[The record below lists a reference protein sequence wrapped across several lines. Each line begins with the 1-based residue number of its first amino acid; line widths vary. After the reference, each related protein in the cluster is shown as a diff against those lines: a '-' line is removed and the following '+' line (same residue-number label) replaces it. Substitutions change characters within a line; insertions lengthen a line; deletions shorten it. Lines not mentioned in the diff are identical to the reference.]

1 MGVELGWGRLGLLW
15 SLGLIVLGLGL
26 LLALLTKI
34 SPNFFASTFLV
45 ISLWIIWVMSFISFF
60 VKIVSSLLL

>member
-1 MGVELGWGRLGLLW
+1 LGVELGWGRLGLLW